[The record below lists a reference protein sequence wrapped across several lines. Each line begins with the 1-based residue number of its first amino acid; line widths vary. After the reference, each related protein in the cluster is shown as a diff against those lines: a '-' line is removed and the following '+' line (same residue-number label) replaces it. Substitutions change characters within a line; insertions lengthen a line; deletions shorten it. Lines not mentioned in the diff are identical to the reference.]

1 MSRRR
6 DEQREWEG
14 NAFYEAWQRGVPE
27 GRLSYDRM
35 SDAFENGQSPEG
47 YVSGICRSM
56 EQARQQREQEA
67 AEQAYY
73 EEMAAMEHEQH
84 RQEVDRDLDSP
95 TE

>member
-1 MSRRR
+1 MGRHR
-6 DEQREWEG
+6 DEERQWETD
-14 NAFYEAWQRGVPE
+14 AYYEAWRRGVPDD
-27 GRLSYDRM
+27 RLSYDGM

-47 YVSGICRSM
+47 YVGGICRSM

-84 RQEVDRDLDSP
+84 RREVDRDLDSP